1 MDLGKFI
8 RDIPDFPKKG
18 ILFKDI
24 TPLLG
29 NSDGFTAAVNTVAE
43 HFKNSKIEAVAGIES
58 RGFILGSALA
68 LRLGVGFIPIRKPG
82 KLPYKTKKCEYK
94 LEYGSDAVEI
104 HEDAIKKG
112 QRILLVDD
120 VIATG
125 GTAAASASLIKEI
138 GGNLVGIAFLVEL
151 KELKGVEKLPGEN
164 IFSVLSY

>member
-29 NSDGFTAAVNTVAE
+29 DSKGFTEAVDKIAD
-43 HFKNSKIEAVAGIES
+43 HFKDKKIDRIAGIES

-68 LRLGVGFIPIRKPG
+68 LRMGVGFIPIRKPG
-82 KLPYKTKKCEYK
+82 KLPYKTRRCEYK

-104 HEDAIKKG
+104 HEDAVRKN

-125 GTAAASASLIKEI
+125 GTAVAAKTLLRDLGAD
-138 GGNLVGIAFLVEL
+138 LVGIAFLVEL
-151 KELKGVEKLPGEN
+151 KELKGCEKLAGEN
-164 IFSVLSY
+164 IYSVLSY